1 VAVDLLKEEDV
12 IVKIVLLQG
21 LEKDPEILIEAQE
34 DQVKEIKKDLVI
46 E

>member
-1 VAVDLLKEEDV
+1 MAVDLVKEEDL
-12 IVKIVLLQG
+12 IVKIVLLED
-21 LEKDPEILIEAQE
+21 LEKDPKILIEAPE